1 MAKLNDAT
9 WCKMSF
15 PMFSS
20 KTNNCRS
27 KHHSSGQLTITIAR
41 YCKIILSGLDVPH
54 HEISSSLG
62 R

>member
-1 MAKLNDAT
+1 MAKLNDAK

-41 YCKIILSGLDVPH
+41 YCKIKQGWRLPIL
-54 HEISSSLG
+54 
-62 R
+62 